1 MSLYWSISY
10 SRVAFVTENLGEQI
24 ENKDQLHND
33 QIIQKSVTS
42 EFIEI
47 RNHQYQNLKYQIYE
61 RSDH

>member
-1 MSLYWSISY
+1 MSLYWSISD

-47 RNHQYQNLKYQIYE
+47 RNHQYQNLKYQRYE